1 MAKIFNRDVEVA
13 GNVTVTGTGAFKD
26 ENGAEAVP
34 QIRAN
39 GTVSAQAATA
49 TLTTAIAG
57 KILTNT
63 GASGTIVL
71 TLPSAASMKG
81 KTFQV
86 KTTVAQIISLS
97 PESTDAIY
105 LAGSGV
111 DNKDLSITGVIGNT
125 VTIYSNGSDYE
136 AYYPNGVVTKEA

>member
-1 MAKIFNRDVEVA
+1 MSKVFNRNVEVFGELTDGQGGA
-13 GNVTVTGTGAFKD
+13 HVT
-26 ENGAEAVP
+26 

-39 GTVSAQAATA
+39 GTVSAQASTA
-49 TLTTAIAG
+49 TLTNAIAG

-63 GASGTIVL
+63 GSSGAVTL

-86 KTTVAQIISLS
+86 KTTVAQIINLS
-97 PESTDAIY
+97 PASTEAVY

-111 DNKDLSITGVIGNT
+111 VNKDLVIAGVIGNT
-125 VTIYSNGSDYE
+125 VTVYSNGTDYE

>member
-1 MAKIFNRDVEVA
+1 MAKVFNRKIE
-13 GNVTVTGTGAFKD
+13 AFGGITD
-26 ENGAEAVP
+26 GRGAEQIA

-39 GTVSAQAATA
+39 GTVSAQASTA
-49 TLTTAIAG
+49 TLTTDIAG

-63 GASGTIVL
+63 GASGAVTL

-86 KTTVAQIISLS
+86 KTTVAQIINLS
-97 PESTDAIY
+97 PASTEAVY

-111 DNKDLSITGVIGNT
+111 VNKDLVIAGVIGNT
-125 VTIYSNGSDYE
+125 VTVYSNGTDYE